1 MFHKHDDRLQRLN
14 EELLA
19 EDEEYYEEEYDESDE
34 LSEAD
39 LAELL
44 GEEEEELPFFQNHAN
59 GYGRD
64 IRNYANHYGKGSPTR
79 FDDEDMQEYDDLE
92 DEEFLY
98 RDDYRHAKKHKKKE
112 APQQKKGGILWAV
125 LAIIE
130 LIAIGGIL
138 AGFAVT
144 LPILAIMLLLLTS
157 ADIVF
162 AEIPRN
168 TPLARFCG

>member
-98 RDDYRHAKKHKKKE
+98 RDDYRSAKKTKKKADKADRKE
-112 APQQKKGGILWAV
+112 KRKKLG
-125 LAIIE
+125 LAIIALLE
-130 LIAIGGIL
+130 LIAIIGIL
-138 AGFAVT
+138 VWWASW
-144 LPILAIMLLLLTS
+144 IL
-157 ADIVF
+157 
-162 AEIPRN
+162 
-168 TPLARFCG
+168 